1 MMYVYYTENL
11 NEETTK
17 KITDNG
23 NAVIIDPDENM
34 YLLSK
39 TDKISVDGKVIDYSC
54 SLDDYIEMFDG
65 GDSITLAGIEVTMM
79 ESIQILLGELYQPCN
94 DEGITYAER
103 IYKSTNPYMEIKKL
117 INEFLLVSIDI
128 VMTDI
133 QMKVDL
139 IKKQVENGTLNWE

>member
-23 NAVIIDPDENM
+23 NAVIIDPDENI

-65 GDSITLAGIEVTMM
+65 GDLITLAGIEVTMM
-79 ESIQILLGELYQPCN
+79 ESIQILLWELYQPCN

>member
-1 MMYVYYTENL
+1 M
-11 NEETTK
+11 
-17 KITDNG
+17 
-23 NAVIIDPDENM
+23 
-34 YLLSK
+34 
-39 TDKISVDGKVIDYSC
+39 
-54 SLDDYIEMFDG
+54 
-65 GDSITLAGIEVTMM
+65 
-79 ESIQILLGELYQPCN
+79 YQPCN

>member
-1 MMYVYYTENL
+1 MMYVYYTEEL
-11 NEETTK
+11 SEE
-17 KITDNG
+17 IIEEIVNNG
-23 NAVIIDPDENM
+23 CAVIIDPDDCM

-39 TDKISVDGKVIDYSC
+39 LDKISIGREVIDYSC

-65 GDSITLAGIEVTMM
+65 EDSITLAGVQVTMM

-94 DEGITYAER
+94 DEGMTYAER

-117 INEFLLVSIDI
+117 INEFLLVRIDF

-139 IKKQVENGTLNWE
+139 IKEQVENGTLKWK

>member
-23 NAVIIDPDENM
+23 NAVIIDPDENI

-65 GDSITLAGIEVTMM
+65 GDLITLAGIEVTMM
-79 ESIQILLGELYQPCN
+79 ESIQILL
-94 DEGITYAER
+94 
-103 IYKSTNPYMEIKKL
+103 
-117 INEFLLVSIDI
+117 
-128 VMTDI
+128 
-133 QMKVDL
+133 
-139 IKKQVENGTLNWE
+139 